1 MCSSPVWSIRPRVA
15 AWLALTRVP
24 RDRRQ
29 AILDAAIAVIAR
41 RGVRGL
47 RVEQVAAEADVA
59 VSLIYYY
66 FVNRSGLVRA
76 TLDHANERAKHR
88 AGTSAETMLLAELDE
103 SSHDTSVVWGEV
115 LASAV
120 FEPALRDGLR
130 EASET
135 WTDRVAR
142 ALGSRESAER
152 LTALVDGLSAR
163 WLAGVITRERAVELL
178 RGAIAAEA
186 T

>member
-1 MCSSPVWSIRPRVA
+1 
-15 AWLALTRVP
+15 VP
-24 RDRRQ
+24 PDRRQ

-47 RVEQVAAEADVA
+47 RVEQVAEEAGVA

-66 FVNRSGLVRA
+66 FANRAGLVRA
-76 TLDHANERAKHR
+76 TLDHANDRVGIKSGDSVSEI
-88 AGTSAETMLLAELDE
+88 LLAELEE
-103 SSHDTSVVWGEV
+103 SAHDTSVVWGEV

-130 EASET
+130 EASES
-135 WTDRVAR
+135 WTDLVEQAV
-142 ALGSRESAER
+142 GSRDAAER

-163 WLAGVITRERAVELL
+163 WLAGLITRARARELL
-178 RGAIAAEA
+178 VGAIAAEQR
-186 T
+186 